1 MYWNN
6 FHETARL
13 GFLCGC
19 VGVALLYLLNAVHAR
34 LYCVYIGRDEQ
45 FLKWYRY
52 HSCSNCVVVWLA
64 SMLSFKFYRLI
75 HSKFLGK
82 EALSLVLSSVNQLV
96 PFSLL
101 GVLSLLL
108 CSLPICV
115 GCALALYNSISQDQ

>member
-1 MYWNN
+1 
-6 FHETARL
+6 
-13 GFLCGC
+13 
-19 VGVALLYLLNAVHAR
+19 
-34 LYCVYIGRDEQ
+34 
-45 FLKWYRY
+45 
-52 HSCSNCVVVWLA
+52 
-64 SMLSFKFYRLI
+64 MLSFKFYRLI